1 MRLLNLAPHCS
12 VPPMNGSDRRAWHL
26 HENMVAAG
34 VDGHF
39 IGRQMIADRTQFSPL
54 PEKDRRDGGK
64 AITALAAVL
73 AGQDYWQRKM
83 LRPRFR
89 RAVAQLRIKDYE
101 AVVIHFL
108 YSIPLINAWR
118 GQQLRLLIETHNYD
132 PEFFAALGNATR
144 NPLRRLLCRRAIR
157 TSLSALRALPK
168 GATLVH
174 VSQSDLVAYEAL
186 RPDLDHVV
194 VENGCRLLPRATAP
208 DYTEPGKKQ
217 LLFVGSLSVQQNQ
230 DALHHLSKV
239 FWPLLRGIAHLHVV
253 GSNPSPAITALCAA
267 QGWELHPNVSDAE
280 LRALYAA
287 AHYALAPFPY
297 GAGSK
302 LKLVEA
308 CGHGVP
314 VITTRAGVT
323 GLPKLPPLV
332 HVSDEPQEWKH
343 FAQNERP
350 EFDIHSAQ
358 QHHSPPQA
366 LRETLAFARELSWSH
381 LGKKLARIAEA
392 ASIAQI

>member
-1 MRLLNLAPHCS
+1 MRLLNLAPHCQI
-12 VPPMNGSDRRAWHL
+12 PPMNGADRRAWHL

-39 IGRQMIADRTQFSPL
+39 IGRQLIADRKGFSPL
-54 PEKDRRDGGK
+54 PGKDRRDGK
-64 AITALAAVL
+64 AVTALSALL

-83 LRPRFR
+83 LTPSFR
-89 RAVAQLRIKDYE
+89 HGVAQLRVKDYQT
-101 AVVIHFL
+101 VVVNFL
-108 YSIPLINAWR
+108 YSVPVIDAWR
-118 GQQLRLLIETHNYD
+118 GQRLRLLVDTHNYD
-132 PEFFAALGNATR
+132 PEMFAALGNATR

-168 GATLVH
+168 GTTLVH
-174 VSQSDLVAYEAL
+174 VSQSDLMAYERL
-186 RPDLDHVV
+186 RPDLNHVV
-194 VENGCRLLPRATAP
+194 VENGCRLAPRATAP
-208 DYTEPGKKQ
+208 DYTASGKKQ

-239 FWPLLRGIAHLHVV
+239 FWPSLRGIAHLHVA
-253 GSNPSPAITALCAA
+253 GSKPSPPITALCAA

-287 AHYALAPFPY
+287 AHYALAPFTY
-297 GAGSK
+297 GTGSK

-308 CGHGVP
+308 CGHGIP

-323 GLPKLPPLV
+323 GLPTLPPLV
-332 HVSDEPQEWKH
+332 HVSDEPVEWKRIV
-343 FAQNERP
+343 QNGVP
-350 EFDIHSAQ
+350 
-358 QHHSPPQA
+358 PPQA
-366 LRETLAFARELSWSH
+366 LRETLDFARGLSWSH
-381 LGKKLARIAEA
+381 LGTKLARIAET